1 MFAKKCFAFWYLFC
15 KIACCCRSR
24 EFKEQQKFIDK
35 AGDEVDRQTDLLKLI
50 KQKNMAAK
58 TIWVLASQHIRTILE
73 KSTTKKIIDL
83 EEDTE
88 SDSFENDWLEN
99 MDFTTKERDSMVSYI
114 ALQGENA
121 SELRV
126 EQVQQALFKDD

>member
-1 MFAKKCFAFWYLFC
+1 
-15 KIACCCRSR
+15 
-24 EFKEQQKFIDK
+24 
-35 AGDEVDRQTDLLKLI
+35 
-50 KQKNMAAK
+50 MAAK
-58 TIWVLASQHIRTILE
+58 TIWVLASQHIRLLLA
-73 KSTTKKIIDL
+73 KSTTKKIVDL

-126 EQVQQALFKDD
+126 EQVQAALFRDD